1 VWYLEPTSPE
11 PTEVV
16 SVLSPAVFFTRV
28 ITGNHVKNKLSI
40 ALLSVL
46 SVAALM
52 GCDGKQ
58 SAEEHTAEGKG
69 ADSPSAV
76 SPSESSAQKVD
87 ADPELDKIAQEYV
100 RLVLT
105 LGNHDKSYVDAYYGP
120 EEIKKEAAAD
130 NASPAELASRAE
142 MLLAQLPSNI
152 EPADDLH
159 RLRQHYL
166 KTQLKAVA
174 AHAHHIADAS
184 FRDFQQEAMALYD
197 TEPPVQEY
205 AEFEPVLARL
215 EEALP
220 GSEPLY
226 LRVQKFQEQYRI
238 PEDRLEAVFN
248 AAIEECKKRTLQ
260 YIELPANESFKLE
273 YVQDKPWSG
282 YNWYQGN
289 AHSLIQ
295 INSELTIYIDRA
307 VDLGCHEGYPGHHT
321 YNALLEQK
329 LVKDQGWPEYSVY
342 PLFSPQSLI
351 AEGSANYGIELAF
364 PGGEKTLFEQET
376 LYPLAGLDP
385 STAEKYQQVLSL
397 VAELKF
403 AGNIVARE
411 YINGKIDRDEAI
423 ARFQKYTAMSPEK
436 AAQRVRFVDT
446 YGAYVI
452 NYNWG
457 KALVKEYVETD
468 ADTSSERWQKFSR
481 LLSSPRL
488 PSSLN
493 W

>member
-1 VWYLEPTSPE
+1 M
-11 PTEVV
+11 
-16 SVLSPAVFFTRV
+16 
-28 ITGNHVKNKLSI
+28 NNKLSKVPGI
-40 ALLSVL
+40 VLLTALIVSTLT
-46 SVAALM
+46 
-52 GCDGKQ
+52 GCDGRKSPEVESKEQQ
-58 SAEEHTAEGKG
+58 SGT
-69 ADSPSAV
+69 DTPSA
-76 SPSESSAQKVD
+76 SEAQK
-87 ADPELDKIAQEYV
+87 ADDDPALDQIAQEYV

-120 EEIKKEAAAD
+120 AEWKTEAEAD
-130 NASPAELASRAE
+130 AASPAELASRAE
-142 MLLAQLPSNI
+142 MLLSKLPQDI
-152 EPADDLH
+152 EPASDLH
-159 RLRQHYL
+159 TLRQHYL

-184 FRDFQQEAMALYD
+184 FRDFQREAKALYD

-205 AEFEPVLARL
+205 AEFDPVLAQL
-215 EEALP
+215 EQELP
-220 GSEPLY
+220 GNEPLH
-226 LRVQKFQEQYRI
+226 LRVQKFQQQYRI
-238 PEDRLEAVFN
+238 PEDKLAPVFN
-248 AAIEECKKRTLQ
+248 AAIEECKKRTLAHMA
-260 YIELPANESFKLE
+260 LPANESFELE

-295 INSELTIYIDRA
+295 INSELPIYIDRA

-364 PGGEKTLFEQET
+364 PGGEKTRFEQET

-385 STAEKYQQVLSL
+385 STAEKYQRVLSL
-397 VAELKF
+397 LAQLKF
-403 AGNIVARE
+403 AENIVARE
-411 YINGKIDRDEAI
+411 YIDGKIDRDEAV

-457 KALVKEYVETD
+457 KALVKQYVEND
-468 ADTSSERWQKFSR
+468 AETSDARWQKFSR

>member
-1 VWYLEPTSPE
+1 MKQIISIAVVYSLAVVTLMGCESRKAQEPESDSAASE
-11 PTEVV
+11 
-16 SVLSPAVFFTRV
+16 VLSP
-28 ITGNHVKNKLSI
+28 
-40 ALLSVL
+40 
-46 SVAALM
+46 
-52 GCDGKQ
+52 
-58 SAEEHTAEGKG
+58 EETA
-69 ADSPSAV
+69 
-76 SPSESSAQKVD
+76 
-87 ADPELDKIAQEYV
+87 AQEDSEDPALDQLARDYV

-120 EEIKKEAAAD
+120 ADLKAEAEAD
-130 NASPAELASRAE
+130 KASPAELASRAE
-142 MLLAQLPSNI
+142 MLLARLPQTI
-152 EPADDLH
+152 EPAGDLQT
-159 RLRQHYL
+159 LRTHYL

-184 FRDFQQEAMALYD
+184 FRDFQREAKALYD

-205 AEFEPVLARL
+205 AEFDPVLAQL
-215 EEALP
+215 EEELP
-220 GSEPLY
+220 GSEPLHI
-226 LRVQKFQEQYRI
+226 RVQQFQEQYRI
-238 PEDRLEAVFN
+238 PEGKLESVFN
-248 AAIEECKKRTLQ
+248 AAIAECKKRTLAH
-260 YIELPANESFKLE
+260 IELPDNESFKLE

-295 INSELTIYIDRA
+295 INSELPIYIDRA

-329 LVKDQGWPEYSVY
+329 LVKDQGWLEYSVY

-364 PGGEKTLFEQET
+364 PDGEKTRFEQEA

-385 STAEKYQQVLSL
+385 ATAEKYQRVLSL
-397 VAELKF
+397 LAELKF
-403 AGNIVARE
+403 AENIVARE
-411 YINGKIDRDEAI
+411 YIDGKIDRDEAV

-457 KALVKEYVETD
+457 KALVKQYVEQD
-468 ADTSSERWQKFSR
+468 ADLSNARWQKFSR

>member
-1 VWYLEPTSPE
+1 M
-11 PTEVV
+11 
-16 SVLSPAVFFTRV
+16 
-28 ITGNHVKNKLSI
+28 KNTLSI
-40 ALLSVL
+40 MLLALLCS
-46 SVAALM
+46 SALM
-52 GCDGKQ
+52 GCDSRAPQPGKER
-58 SAEEHTAEGKG
+58 EEKAIEVAPEGETG
-69 ADSPSAV
+69 DQT
-76 SPSESSAQKVD
+76 SE
-87 ADPELDKIAQEYV
+87 ADPELDEIAQAYV

-120 EEIKKEAAAD
+120 EQWKTDAAAD
-130 NASPAELASRAE
+130 TASPAELASRAE
-142 MLLAQLPSNI
+142 GLLARLPGEI
-152 EPADDLH
+152 TPAGDLQT
-159 RLRQHYL
+159 LRKHYL
-166 KTQLKAVA
+166 KTQLTALA

-184 FRDFQQEAMALYD
+184 FRDFQEEAKALYD
-197 TEPPVQEY
+197 TEPPVQTY
-205 AEFEPVLARL
+205 AEFDPVLAQL
-215 EEALP
+215 EQELP
-220 GSEPLY
+220 GDEPLHV
-226 LRVQKFQEQYRI
+226 RVQQFQQQYRI
-238 PEDRLEAVFN
+238 PEDKLEVVFN
-248 AAIEECKKRTLQ
+248 AAIDECKKRTLAHMS
-260 YIELPANESFKLE
+260 LPSTESFKLE

-282 YNWYQGN
+282 YNWYQGK

-295 INSELTIYIDRA
+295 INSGLPIYIDRA

-329 LVKDQGWPEYSVY
+329 LVQEQGWPEYSVY

-364 PGGEKTLFEQET
+364 PGAEKTRFEQET

-385 STAEKYQQVLSL
+385 ATAEKYQRVLSL
-397 VAELKF
+397 LAQLKF
-403 AGNIVARE
+403 AENIVARE
-411 YINGKIDRDEAI
+411 YINGKIDRDEAV

-436 AAQRVRFVDT
+436 AAQRVQFVDT

-457 KALVKEYVETD
+457 KALVKQYIEGNTESSD
-468 ADTSSERWQKFSR
+468 ARWQKFSR

>member
-1 VWYLEPTSPE
+1 MKNRISIVLIVILVTSILMACDNSKSPE
-11 PTEVV
+11 GKDSEETAV
-16 SVLSPAVFFTRV
+16 SASTD
-28 ITGNHVKNKLSI
+28 ITGTQK
-40 ALLSVL
+40 
-46 SVAALM
+46 
-52 GCDGKQ
+52 
-58 SAEEHTAEGKG
+58 EG
-69 ADSPSAV
+69 ADPA
-76 SPSESSAQKVD
+76 
-87 ADPELDKIAQEYV
+87 LDQIAQDYV

-105 LGNHDKSYVDAYYGP
+105 LGKHDKSYVDAYYGP
-120 EEIKKEAAAD
+120 AEWKSEAEAD

-142 MLLAQLPSNI
+142 MLLSRLPQNI
-152 EPADDLH
+152 EPAGDLLT
-159 RLRQHYL
+159 LRKHYL

-184 FRDFQQEAMALYD
+184 FRDFQQEAKLLYD

-205 AEFEPVLARL
+205 AEFDPVLAQL
-215 EEALP
+215 ETELP
-220 GSEPLY
+220 GSEPLH
-226 LRVQKFQEQYRI
+226 LRVQQFQQQYRI
-238 PEDRLEAVFN
+238 PEDKLDAVFS
-248 AAIEECKKRTLQ
+248 AAIAECKKRSLEHIQ
-260 YIELPANESFKLE
+260 LPANESFKLE
-273 YVQDKPWSG
+273 YVKDKPWSG

-295 INSELTIYIDRA
+295 INSELPIYIDRA

-364 PGGEKTLFEQET
+364 PGDEKTRFEQET

-385 STAEKYQQVLSL
+385 PSAEKYQRVLSL
-397 VAELKF
+397 LAQLKF
-403 AGNIVARE
+403 AENIVARE
-411 YINGKIDRDEAI
+411 YINGKLDRDEAI
-423 ARFQKYTAMSPEK
+423 ARFQKYTVMSPEK

-457 KALVKEYVETD
+457 KALVKEYVERDAETTD
-468 ADTSSERWQKFSR
+468 ARWQKFST

-488 PSSLN
+488 PSSLY